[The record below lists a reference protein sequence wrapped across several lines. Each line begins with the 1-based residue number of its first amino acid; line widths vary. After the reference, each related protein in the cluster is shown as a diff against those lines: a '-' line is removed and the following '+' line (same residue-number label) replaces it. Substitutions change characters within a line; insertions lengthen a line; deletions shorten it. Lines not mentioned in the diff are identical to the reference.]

1 MAGKRASI
9 SSSRRGSSSEG
20 VRGPALRSAFHR
32 LPFQSIIAR
41 QPDQIEI
48 MPFFD
53 LPQDKLDT
61 YRSSAVAPAD
71 FDSFW
76 AATLSESR
84 SKPLDAVFEP
94 FDAGLKLFD
103 VFDVTFAGFGGD
115 KVRG

>member
-1 MAGKRASI
+1 MAGSRAST
-9 SSSRRGSSSEG
+9 SSFRPDWLPGG
-20 VRGPALRSAFHR
+20 VRAPALRSAFRQADFHPPS
-32 LPFQSIIAR
+32 PFNPNKIVA
-41 QPDQIEI
+41 

-53 LPQDKLDT
+53 LPQAQLDT

-76 AATLSESR
+76 ADTLSQSR
-84 SKPLDAVFEP
+84 AKLVDAVFEP

-115 KVRG
+115 K